1 VTEGPD
7 QPAPDQGEV
16 AAVVDYF
23 FEAGTLKRL
32 LRTGWLNA
40 GIKHPETIAEHSHR
54 TGLIGAVLAVME
66 GADPAKVA
74 YMGVVHDTQETRVGD
89 IAYIGRRYLKAAG
102 NREVTDDQTAG
113 APAAVREALAAIVD
127 EIESYETKESIIHRD
142 ADKLECLF
150 QAIEY
155 RETGNANMQQFYDS
169 MLNDLVCGSAKKI
182 ARKAIESNSQR
193 WHLRSS
199 GPEKFE
205 SA

>member
-1 VTEGPD
+1 VTEQPD
-7 QPAPDQGEV
+7 QPAPDEDQI

-54 TGLIGAVLAVME
+54 TGLVGAVLAVME

-74 YMGVVHDTQETRVGD
+74 LMGVLHDTQETRIGD
-89 IAYIGRRYLKAAG
+89 IAYIGRRYLKAAD
-102 NREVTDDQTAG
+102 NRDVTNDQTAG
-113 APAAVREALAAIVD
+113 APPAVREALAAVVD
-127 EIESYETKESIIHRD
+127 EIESYETKEAIIHRD

-155 RETGNANMQQFYDS
+155 REAGNANMGIFTS
-169 MLNDLVCGSAKKI
+169 NMLQSLVTHSAQLI
-182 ARKAIESNSQR
+182 ARQALSANSQR
-193 WHLRSS
+193 WLS
-199 GPEKFE
+199 
-205 SA
+205 

>member
-1 VTEGPD
+1 MTDEPD
-7 QPAPDQGEV
+7 QAAPDDDQV

-32 LRTGWLNA
+32 PRTGWLNA

-54 TGLIGAVLAVME
+54 TGLIGSVLAMME

-74 YMGVVHDTQETRVGD
+74 FMGVVHDTQETRIGD
-89 IAYIGRRYLKAAG
+89 IAYIGRRYLKAAD
-102 NREVTDDQTAG
+102 NRDVTADQTTG
-113 APAAVREALAAIVD
+113 APPAVRDALAAIVD
-127 EIESYETKESIIHRD
+127 EIESYKTLESIIHRD

-169 MLNDLVCGSAKKI
+169 MLSDLVTKSAKAI
-182 ARKAIESNSQR
+182 ARLAVDSGSQR
-193 WHLRSS
+193 WHLR
-199 GPEKFE
+199 P
-205 SA
+205 

>member
-1 VTEGPD
+1 VTEQPD
-7 QPAPDQGEV
+7 QPAPDEDQI

-40 GIKHPETIAEHSHR
+40 GVKHPETIAEHSHR

-74 YMGVVHDTQETRVGD
+74 FMGVVHDTQETRIGD
-89 IAYIGRRYLKAAG
+89 IAYIGRRYLKAAD
-102 NREVTDDQTAG
+102 NRDVTEDQTTG
-113 APAAVREALAAIVD
+113 APPAVREALAAIVD
-127 EIESYETKESIIHRD
+127 EIESYETKEAIIHRD

-155 RETGNANMQQFYDS
+155 RETGNTNMQQFYDS
-169 MLNDLVCGSAKKI
+169 MLGDLVTESAKKI
-182 ARKAIESNSQR
+182 AYSATRGNSQR
-193 WHLRSS
+193 WHLGRV
-199 GPEKFE
+199 
-205 SA
+205 

>member
-1 VTEGPD
+1 VTEQPD
-7 QPAPDQGEV
+7 QPAPSEDEV

-74 YMGVVHDTQETRVGD
+74 FMGVIHDTQETRIGD
-89 IAYIGRRYLKAAG
+89 IAYIGRRYVEAAD
-102 NREVTDDQTAG
+102 NRDVTADQTAD
-113 APAAVREALAAIVD
+113 APLAVRKALAAIVD
-127 EIESYETKESIIHRD
+127 EIESYETLESIVHRD

-155 RETGNANMQQFYDS
+155 RESGNTNMQQFYDN
-169 MLNDLVCGSAKKI
+169 MLNSLTTSSAK
-182 ARKAIESNSQR
+182 AVAAKAIVASSQS
-193 WHLRSS
+193 WHLN
-199 GPEKFE
+199 
-205 SA
+205 

>member
-1 VTEGPD
+1 MIDEPD
-7 QPAPDQGEV
+7 QATTDDGQV
-16 AAVVDYF
+16 ATVVDYM

-54 TGLIGAVLAVME
+54 TGLIGAVLAMME

-74 YMGVVHDTQETRVGD
+74 FMGVVHDTQETRIGD
-89 IAYIGRRYLKAAG
+89 IAYIGRRYLKAAD
-102 NREVTDDQTAG
+102 NRDITNDQTAG
-113 APAAVREALAAIVD
+113 APPGVRDALAAVVD
-127 EIESYETKESIIHRD
+127 EIESYETRESIIHRD

-169 MLNDLVCGSAKKI
+169 MLGALVTKSAKDI
-182 ARKAIESNSQR
+182 ARQALKASSQR
-193 WHLRSS
+193 WQLR
-199 GPEKFE
+199 P
-205 SA
+205 